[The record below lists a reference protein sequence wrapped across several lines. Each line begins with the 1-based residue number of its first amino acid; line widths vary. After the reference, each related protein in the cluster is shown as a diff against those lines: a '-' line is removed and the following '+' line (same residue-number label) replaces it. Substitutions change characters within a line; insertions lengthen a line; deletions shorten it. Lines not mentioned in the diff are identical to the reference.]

1 MANLQFRGVSYDSS
15 SHEQLSSSPVEHT
28 YRGQHFSAPLRREQ
42 VAGSATQT
50 LYYRGQAY
58 QRRVATAAAE
68 LQSN

>member
-1 MANLQFRGVSYDSS
+1 MTRLQFLGA
-15 SHEQLSSSPVEHT
+15 SHDPSQREQPSTSPVEHT

-42 VAGSATQT
+42 VAGSATKT